1 MIIRIK
7 NIPTIFKLTW
17 VGILIAALTTGL
29 FLVIQEVSARGA
41 DFPAPAA
48 SPLHPNFNL
57 LDKNGENVLESGAA
71 ISTMQTCGQCHD
83 TEYIVS
89 HSFHA
94 DLGLSDYQVSS
105 EMNASGGT
113 FGRWNPLT
121 YRFLSQSGDQ
131 LLDMST
137 AEWLML
143 YGKRIPGG
151 GPATVS
157 REGVPLEN
165 LDPDANNPEAGIL
178 DPKTGDGAEWDWS
191 QSGVIENN
199 CFLCHIGNPNNLA
212 RTEAIQGGQ
221 FGVANTATLIDT
233 GVVNG
238 TYENFT
244 FVSNAF
250 TENGEVKSQVIGIQ
264 DPMNTNCAQ
273 CHGPVHTSKEPF
285 IYQADEPENQT
296 TGQVISSQKIS
307 QSGMNISDKTN
318 LSRSWD
324 IHSERQLSCVDCHF
338 SLNNPAHQQDI
349 SGENPDHL
357 TYDPRRL
364 DIGEYLEKPNHNL
377 ARGQSAQY
385 NVAPELKGTMRR
397 CESCHDAEKG
407 HADWLPYNDRHM
419 AVVACETCHIPQLY
433 APAIQD
439 FDWTVVIPDSKPQV
453 AFRGIEMG
461 SVEVANLS
469 NVPVTVTNLVTGY
482 EPVLLQRI
490 NVDGDTMLTPYNLVT
505 TWYWAYTDSNGNN
518 RPVRLVDLEAAWLE
532 NGAYAPEVI
541 SVFDA
546 NDDGSLSETELRIDN
561 KDKESLIA
569 GRLSALGLTDVRIEA
584 QTQPYSINHNVTRGE
599 FAVNDCRTCHN
610 SDSRMTQP
618 IKLSDMVPGGVLPK
632 FASDTNVSATGEF
645 TQGED
650 GALYYQPIPTADKMY
665 IFGSS
670 RISWVDWFGGL
681 FFLAVVLG
689 VGGHGTMR
697 YITSLRRP
705 KHKMKTNRVYMYEA
719 YERIWHWLQTIGIV
733 ILLLTGLIIHRP
745 DMFGAFSFRNMVTVH
760 NVLAAILA
768 VNAILAV
775 FYHLTSGMIQQ
786 YIPQPRGFFNDAI
799 VQTKFYLQGIF
810 KGKPH
815 PFEKSP
821 QKKMNPLQQITYVG
835 ILNILLPLQ
844 GLTGI
849 LMWGAQRWP
858 EAANSFGGLPFL
870 APFHSLIA
878 WIFAAF
884 IVGHVYLTTTG
895 PEPLEAIKGMITGWE
910 DIEIHETVK
919 ETEDAKEA
927 EE

>member
-1 MIIRIK
+1 MIMRK
-7 NIPTIFKLTW
+7 NSTPIIFNLIWT
-17 VGILIAALTTGL
+17 GILIIALFTGFAL
-29 FLVIQEVSARGA
+29 IIQGVSARGA
-41 DFPAPAA
+41 DSSHPAA
-48 SPLHPNFNL
+48 SPLHPNFTL
-57 LDKNGENVLESGAA
+57 LDTDGVNVLESGAA

-94 DLGLSDYQVSS
+94 DLGLSAYQVSS
-105 EMNASGGT
+105 EMNASGGV
-113 FGRWNPLT
+113 FGHWNPLT
-121 YRFLSQSGDQ
+121 YRFLSQSGDE

-165 LDPDANNPEAGIL
+165 LNPDANNPEAGIL
-178 DPKTGDGAEWDWS
+178 DPKAGDGTEWDWS

-199 CFLCHIGNPNNLA
+199 CFLCHIGSPNNVA
-212 RTEAIQGGQ
+212 RTEAIQGGL
-221 FGVANTATLIDT
+221 FGLANTATLINT
-233 GVVNG
+233 GVING
-238 TYENFT
+238 TFENFT
-244 FVSNAF
+244 FVANAF

-264 DPMNTNCAQ
+264 DPTNTNCAQ
-273 CHGPVHTSKEPF
+273 CHGPVQTSKEPF
-285 IYQADEPENQT
+285 IYQAVDPENET

-307 QSGMNISDKTN
+307 QSGMNITGKAD
-318 LSRSWD
+318 LARSWD
-324 IHSERQLSCVDCHF
+324 IHAERQVSCVDCHF

-364 DIGEYLEKPNHNL
+364 DIGEYLEKPNHNF

-385 NVAPELKGTMRR
+385 NVAPDLKGTMRR

-407 HADWLPYNDRHM
+407 HANWLPYNDRHM
-419 AVVACETCHIPQLY
+419 DVVACETCHIPQLY

-439 FDWTVVIPDSKPQV
+439 YDWTVVTLDMQPLV
-453 AFRGIEMG
+453 TYRGIEMG
-461 SVEVANLS
+461 SMEVASLNE
-469 NVPVTVTNLVTGY
+469 VPLTVTNLVTGY
-482 EPVLLQRI
+482 EPVLLQRT
-490 NVDGDTMLTPYNLVT
+490 NADGDTMLTPYNLVT
-505 TWYWAYTDSNGNN
+505 TWYWAYTDSKGND
-518 RPVRLVDLEAAWLE
+518 RPVRLVDLDSAWLVDG
-532 NGAYAPEVI
+532 NYAPEVL

-546 NDDGSLSETELRIDN
+546 NRDGTLSEIELRIDN
-561 KDKESLIA
+561 QGKESLITR
-569 GRLSALGLTDVRIEA
+569 RLSELGLADVRIEA

-599 FAVNDCRTCHN
+599 FAINDCRACHN
-610 SDSRMTQP
+610 SDNRMTQP
-618 IKLSDMVPGGVLPK
+618 IKLADYAPGSVFPE

-645 TQGED
+645 MQDEN
-650 GALYYQPIPTADKMY
+650 GALYYQPIPAADKMY

-670 RISWVDWFGGL
+670 RISWVDWFGGM
-681 FFLAVVLG
+681 FFIVVVLG

-697 YITSLRRP
+697 YITLLRRP
-705 KHKMKTNRVYMYEA
+705 KHKMKTKHVYMYEA

-768 VNAILAV
+768 INAVLAV
-775 FYHLTSGMIQQ
+775 FFHLTSGMIQQ
-786 YIPQPRGFFNDAI
+786 YLPQPHGFFNDAI
-799 VQTKFYLQGIF
+799 VQIKYYLLDIF
-810 KGKPH
+810 KGKTH

-821 QKKMNPLQQITYVG
+821 QKKMNPLQQVTYIG

-858 EAANSFGGLPFL
+858 EAANLFGGLPFL

-878 WIFAAF
+878 WLFAAF

-895 PEPLEAIKGMITGWE
+895 AEPLDAIKGMVTGWE
-910 DIEIHETVK
+910 DIEIHEAPEETIE
-919 ETEDAKEA
+919 ETEA
-927 EE
+927 